1 MQWLTERIRGLFISP
16 KPPSSLLVRPT
27 PPLTDAECEAFFF
40 QLLDGVSMGWGSG
53 DIQRFFAALVDRADE
68 ARWISWLKHLDV
80 RLETGEVLPLPI
92 AQQFV
97 RFGEVASGPIAQRAL
112 DIGTNAIARAPK
124 ASSASKA
131 SALQS
136 SNTANVTP
144 LTEAEPAAIATSHA
158 SEVLETLEASEG
170 TAQETAEPTIPLQID
185 GTESVEENP
194 GEVEEPPATM
204 SLGATAQAL
213 EAWIERGQ
221 TQADRQKYAS
231 ALLAFDCA
239 VAIDPSSRDAWMY
252 RGDALAELKRTKEAI
267 KAYERAIEL
276 DPKAATLW
284 SRLGDVQYELKRYA
298 LAIQSWKQALDINDR
313 DSQAWANQGIA
324 QGLGLGNWAEA
335 IVCWEKAVEIEPEN
349 PDLWFRLGVGHGA
362 LEHWEMAIAQWDQ
375 ALVHNPNFK
384 DALVNK
390 SVALQ
395 KLGRTEEAEAVNARI
410 QDLEAGMVLPVAAVT
425 EAAVS
430 ESNPQEDLAPETH
443 AVEDA
448 IDFFDKGIEQYEQ
461 QNFQAAQRFFQRA
474 IDHHPDPIVVLR
486 YQGLTWKELGQRQD
500 AIVCWDKVLM
510 VEPDNAELLA
520 LKALT
525 LQELEEWEAAN
536 AAWDRVVELLPD
548 NHDAW
553 IQKGIT
559 LQKLERYEEAIAA
572 NNRAMERP

>member
-53 DIQRFFAALVDRADE
+53 DIQRFFAALADRADE

-80 RLETGEVLPLPI
+80 RLETGEVLPMPI

-97 RFGEVASGPIAQRAL
+97 RFGEVAAGPIAQRAL

-124 ASSASKA
+124 TAKSSPVEPSD
-131 SALQS
+131 
-136 SNTANVTP
+136 TAIPT
-144 LTEAEPAAIATSHA
+144 TRAEAEPAAISLPQDSHGA
-158 SEVLETLEASEG
+158 VPETP
-170 TAQETAEPTIPLQID
+170 EPTIAPID
-185 GTESVEENP
+185 GTESADPETEAA
-194 GEVEEPPATM
+194 GAIRETIAEATVTTP
-204 SLGATAQAL
+204 LDETAQAL
-213 EAWIERGQ
+213 AAWIERGQ

-298 LAIQSWKQALDINDR
+298 LAIQSWKQALEINDR

-324 QGLGLGNWAEA
+324 QGLGLGNWSEA

-395 KLGRTEEAEAVNARI
+395 KLGRTEEAEAVTARI
-410 QDLEAGMVLPVAAVT
+410 QDLEAGMILPVPAVT
-425 EAAVS
+425 EAVVS
-430 ESNPQEDLAPETH
+430 ESPQENLTPETH

-474 IDHHPDPIVVLR
+474 IDHHPDPILVLR

-500 AIVCWDKVLM
+500 AIVCWDKVLV

-525 LQELEEWEAAN
+525 LQELEEWEGAN

-548 NHDAW
+548 DHDAW

-559 LQKLERYEEAIAA
+559 LQKLGRYEEAIAA